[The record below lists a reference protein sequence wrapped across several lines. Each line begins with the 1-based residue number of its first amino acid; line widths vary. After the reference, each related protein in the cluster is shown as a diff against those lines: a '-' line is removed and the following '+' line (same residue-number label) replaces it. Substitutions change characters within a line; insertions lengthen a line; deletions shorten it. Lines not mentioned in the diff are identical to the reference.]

1 MRFYPVNVQ
10 PETDEGFEGFYGT
23 FVQDEV
29 LPGVAE
35 GKTVDDVLTMLG
47 EMLLENIEMYV
58 NENIAIPDPLPVEQ
72 GQYAVMLPTLVEAKV
87 LLHNARV
94 KRGLNKSELG
104 RLTGISAV
112 EMGRILDPR
121 HGTKI
126 EAIDRIMQVLETPLR
141 LSV

>member
-1 MRFYPVNVQ
+1 MRFYPANLF
-10 PETDEGFEGFYGT
+10 DHSGGGYYAT
-23 FVQDEV
+23 FVQDE
-29 LPGVAE
+29 LLTGVTQGE
-35 GKTVDDVLTMLG
+35 TLEETL
-47 EMLLENIEMYV
+47 EMLEDMLLCNVEDYIADNIPFPE
-58 NENIAIPDPLPVEQ
+58 PLPVEQ
-72 GQYAVMLPTLVEAKV
+72 GQYAVALPTLVEAKV
-87 LLHNARV
+87 LLHNERV

-126 EAIDRIMQVLETPLR
+126 EAIDRIMQALASPLI